1 MAKVK
6 TAVQVVEKN
15 EGTKIPYRV
24 SGTKIFFGED
34 DDLML
39 NLQKRQREYPVYMD
53 VCADS
58 DGNLVI
64 GTGAGRDY
72 VAQVEIPAFKY
83 AEPEEK
89 PDGGTEGAESG
100 TASGGAGA
108 SREPLP
114 IDMADVT
121 VTLWSIDGINIG

>member
-6 TAVQVVEKN
+6 IIEKN
-15 EGTKIPYRV
+15 DGKKIPYRV

-72 VAQVEIPAFKY
+72 VAQITIPAYQY
-83 AEPEEK
+83 AEPDKIHDGAAKSDE
-89 PDGGTEGAESG
+89 PDNPDAEQ
-100 TASGGAGA
+100 
-108 SREPLP
+108 REPLP
-114 IDMADVT
+114 LDMSNIIL
-121 VTLWSIDGINIG
+121 TLWSVDEIYIQ

>member
-1 MAKVK
+1 MSKAKGN
-6 TAVQVVEKN
+6 VQVIEKN

-39 NLQKRQREYPVYMD
+39 NLAKRQREYPVD
-53 VCADS
+53 VDICADG

-64 GTGAGRDY
+64 GTGIGRDY
-72 VAQVEIPAFKY
+72 VAQVGIPAYKY

-89 PDGGTEGAESG
+89 PDGGT
-100 TASGGAGA
+100 ASGGADA
-108 SREPLP
+108 QREPLP
-114 IDMADVT
+114 IDIADVT
-121 VTLWSIDGINIG
+121 VTLWSVDGIINI

>member
-1 MAKVK
+1 MAKVRI
-6 TAVQVVEKN
+6 VEKN
-15 EGTKIPYRV
+15 EGRKIPYRV
-24 SGTKIFFGED
+24 NGTKIFFGED

-39 NLQKRQREYPVYMD
+39 NLQKRQREYPVHMD

-72 VAQVEIPAFKY
+72 VAQVEIPAYKY

-89 PDGGTEGAESG
+89 PEEAASGESG
-100 TASGGAGA
+100 GSGNSNEQG
-108 SREPLP
+108 EPLP
-114 IDMADVT
+114 LDMADVT
-121 VTLWSIDGINIG
+121 VTLWSVDGINIR

>member
-6 TAVQVVEKN
+6 IIEKN
-15 EGTKIPYRV
+15 EGKKIPYRV

-72 VAQVEIPAFKY
+72 VAQVEIPAYKY

-89 PDGGTEGAESG
+89 PEEKISGESG
-100 TASGGAGA
+100 EIGNPNEQG
-108 SREPLP
+108 EPLP
-114 IDMADVT
+114 LDMTDVT
-121 VTLWSIDGINIG
+121 LTLWNIDGIINI